1 VHIYAVVYSLSFDLD
16 VNMRGHVKSWHVGPH
31 ARLQNVD
38 SITVSVR
45 LLLER
50 TKLDADDADAGAW
63 INIPF
68 PLKRDGKKISKP
80 NRTVFISLAIRWK
93 SSSENQ
99 SSQHIGPLLSA

>member
-1 VHIYAVVYSLSFDLD
+1 
-16 VNMRGHVKSWHVGPH
+16 MRGHVKSWPVGPH

-50 TKLDADDADAGAW
+50 TKLDAGAW